1 VIQPFAR
8 NVTWPLF
15 GLMAGCAGPSGPK
28 NGESVQDLPS
38 SAEPQCEM
46 GVEVDECPPPFA
58 LPDRTGAT
66 VRLDSF
72 TDHVVVAFLFTGW

>member
-1 VIQPFAR
+1 MIQPSAR
-8 NVTWPLF
+8 NVTRPLF
-15 GLMAGCAGPSGPK
+15 VFMVGCAGPSGPK
-28 NGESVQDLPS
+28 NGESVQDTPPA
-38 SAEPQCEM
+38 AEPLCET

-58 LPDRTGAT
+58 LRDGSGDT